1 MHSGRENDI
10 GSLPKYAWF
19 SRVTAVLN
27 SNPVSSPELPLHV
40 LVVHSSA
47 ELYGSDRSLLDFVRH
62 CGSAIKVTVALPE
75 QGILIEELER
85 AGASVIV
92 GEVSKIQ
99 RSMLS
104 VRGIFGLLRAAWR
117 SVAFLD
123 SARPDG
129 GFDLVYSNTV
139 AVLGGALYARRRGIP
154 HVWHVR
160 EILAGSSRMTA
171 VFRRV
176 VASLSSRVL
185 CNSGETCEWIRMP
198 GSGGRY
204 QVIWNGFDAPIVTA
218 DRRAQRQHLG
228 VGEGDVLF
236 VLVGRINAWKGQK
249 LLVQAFAQLP
259 AEIQARAYLAIV
271 GSAPTGQE
279 HYEQDLTSLI
289 SQSAC
294 AERVKLIPYRADIES
309 IWVAADVAVV
319 PSTEP
324 EPFGRVAIEAMAF
337 SLPVIA
343 AAHGGLVEIVI
354 DGETGK
360 LVSPRDSAALA
371 SAMAAMARDD
381 KLRQRMGS
389 AGRVRQLE
397 LFSVASYASRLIEAL
412 RSTVAFH
419 R

>member
-1 MHSGRENDI
+1 
-10 GSLPKYAWF
+10 
-19 SRVTAVLN
+19 V
-27 SNPVSSPELPLHV
+27 
-40 LVVHSSA
+40 
-47 ELYGSDRSLLDFVRH
+47 
-62 CGSAIKVTVALPE
+62 C
-75 QGILIEELER
+75 
-85 AGASVIV
+85 
-92 GEVSKIQ
+92 KIQ

-104 VRGIFGLLRAAWR
+104 ARGILGLLQAAWR
-117 SVAFLD
+117 SVNFLS

-139 AVLGGALYARRRGIP
+139 AVLGGALYARLRGIP

-160 EILAGSSRMTA
+160 EILSGSSKMTA
-171 VFRRV
+171 LFRRF
-176 VASLSSRVL
+176 VATLSSKVL
-185 CNSGETCEWIRMP
+185 CNSGQTCDWIRRP
-198 GSGGRY
+198 GSEKRY
-204 QVIWNGFDAPIVTA
+204 QVIWNGFDAPIVQA
-218 DRRAQRQHLG
+218 DRSAKRERLG
-228 VGEGDVLF
+228 LGEDDVLF

-249 LLVQAFAQLP
+249 LLVKAFAQLP
-259 AEIQARAYLAIV
+259 SEIQARAYLAIV

-279 HYEQDLTSLI
+279 HYEQELKDLI

-294 AERVKLIPYRADIES
+294 AERVILIPYRADIEA

-324 EPFGRVAIEAMAF
+324 EPFGRVAIEAMAY

-371 SAMAAMARDD
+371 SAMAAMARDE

-397 LFSVASYASRLIEAL
+397 LFSVASYASRLTEAL
-412 RSTVAFH
+412 RSTVALH